1 MVNANHIPVGAHY
14 GFGDWLLQRVTAI
27 VMAVYTVV
35 IGGTLLFGDVLSQDR
50 WKSLL
55 SGNCMRILTFLFI
68 LSLCFHAWVGVR
80 DIWMDYVKSV
90 STRLTLH
97 ILTALMLIGCAGWA
111 SQILW
116 RL

>member
-1 MVNANHIPVGAHY
+1 MVNRILVGAHY
-14 GFGDWLLQRVTAI
+14 GLGDWLLQRVTAA
-27 VMAVYTVV
+27 VMACY
-35 IGGTLLFGDVLSQDR
+35 TLLMGGMLLFSDILSHNR
-50 WKSLL
+50 WKAVL
-55 SGNCMRILTFLFI
+55 SGNCMRVLTFLFI

-80 DIWMDYVKSV
+80 DIWMDYVKCAYI
-90 STRLTLH
+90 RLTLH